1 MHYSAGTE
9 KSLRWRRL
17 RQWLITPVFVL
28 GATTGTLSLAQTPA
42 TLLIQNVTPL
52 DAHSG
57 IMATQ
62 DVLIVDGRI
71 ADLGQELAAPP
82 AATLMDGTGYFLG
95 PGLWDMHVHLSY
107 DDRLTPVMADLFMD
121 YGITSVRDT
130 GGKLERLLPILE
142 AHYHPSVSAPRV
154 FFAGP
159 LLDGTP
165 VVYGGEQDSGIG
177 QSIVS
182 VEEARLRV
190 QTLHEAGVHF
200 IKIYEMV
207 SPDVFD
213 AFVQE
218 AEKLALPV
226 AAHVPLSMLASEA
239 APRVQS
245 LEHLRNIELDCAKN
259 AEALLEERRVML
271 TSGRGQN
278 SDGMSLRASIHDAQ
292 RNGAIA
298 NEDIRR
304 CNQVLAS
311 LRNTI
316 QVPTA
321 RLNAMTQYPPFKA
334 TDWPDALAALPATV
348 RADWVKAADYMDP
361 QSYRVAGEWT
371 LSMLP
376 RLVANDVTIG
386 AGTDTPIGWAIPGYS
401 LHRELEILVKGGL
414 DNQNALAAATLVP
427 AAFFGLEEQMGK
439 IAVGYAADLLL
450 LEGNP
455 LEDIRHS
462 RGIRAVISKGEIVRD
477 YR

>member
-1 MHYSAGTE
+1 MHYSAGTR
-9 KSLRWRRL
+9 KSLRWRRF
-17 RQWLITPVFVL
+17 RQWLMTSVLVL
-28 GATTGTLSLAQTPA
+28 GTGTGALGLAQTPA
-42 TLLIQNVTPL
+42 PLLIQNVTPL

-62 DVLIVDGRI
+62 DVLLVNGRI
-71 ADLGQELAAPP
+71 ADLGQELAVTP
-82 AATLMDGTGYFLG
+82 AATLIDGTGYFLS

-107 DDRLTPVMADLFMD
+107 DDRLTPVMASLFLD

-130 GGKLERLLPILE
+130 GGKLERLLPVLE
-142 AHYHPSVSAPRV
+142 AYYTSPASAPRV

-165 VVYGGEQDSGIG
+165 VVYGGEEGSGIG

-190 QTLHEAGVHF
+190 QTLHKAGVHF

-259 AEALLEERRVML
+259 AEALLEERRTML
-271 TSGRGQN
+271 AEGREQD
-278 SDGMSLRASIHDAQ
+278 SDGMSLRASIHGAQ
-292 RNGAIA
+292 RNAAIA
-298 NEDIRR
+298 NEDVRR
-304 CNQVLAS
+304 CNHVLAS

-321 RLNAMTQYPPFKA
+321 RLNAMTQFPPFKA
-334 TDWPDALAALPATV
+334 PDWPEALAALPATI
-348 RADWVKAADYMDP
+348 RTDWVKAADYMDP

-376 RLVANDVTIG
+376 RLVANNVTIG

-414 DNQNALAAATLVP
+414 DNQSALAAATLVP
-427 AAFFGLEEQMGK
+427 AAFFGLEEKMGK